1 VDPFRLGEWLVF
13 PDLDRV
19 TRDDVVHHV
28 EPKIM
33 DVLVLLASRPGH
45 VFSRADIIDAVWAK
59 KFIGESALSRAVAL
73 LREALAD
80 DSHVPR
86 FIETIPKRGYRLLVA
101 AERVD
106 EATADAAV
114 RAGAHRADPGA
125 DAQGRAARPEGLCS
139 LIWGQMRLA
148 LADGEHL
155 IGRDPQAVLRIPS
168 NRVSRQH
175 ARLAVSG
182 AHAVLEDMGSR
193 NGTFVRGRRVT
204 APLELAS
211 GDEIFVGSEV
221 ITFAVTFPEGSTEE
235 QTAGEARPGRGRADL
250 QDPSTD
256 PHS

>member
-1 VDPFRLGEWLVF
+1 VIPFRLGEWLII
-13 PDLDRV
+13 PDLGRV
-19 TRDDVVHHV
+19 TRGADVHHV

-73 LREALAD
+73 LREALND
-80 DSHVPR
+80 DAHAPQYL
-86 FIETIPKRGYRLLVA
+86 ETIPKRGYRLLTPV
-101 AERVD
+101 EPVD
-106 EATADAAV
+106 EATANAAAQAAAHHTPS
-114 RAGAHRADPGA
+114 RASTDGHGARH
-125 DAQGRAARPEGLCS
+125 EGLCS
-139 LIWGQMRLA
+139 LIWGQVRLA
-148 LADGEHL
+148 LADGEHV

-175 ARLAVSG
+175 ARIAVSG

-193 NGTFVRGRRVT
+193 NGTFVRGQRVT
-204 APLELAS
+204 APLELTS

-221 ITFAVTFPEGSTEE
+221 ITFTVAFPEGSTEE
-235 QTAGEARPGRGRADL
+235 DTAGEARPGRGSADL
-250 QDPSTD
+250 PDRSTD